1 MPSLSTVISHFFP
14 PKPAFTEKD
23 VPDLEGKVCIVTGS
37 NTGIGKET
45 ARVLYAKNAKV
56 GHYTITN
63 PWQPAV
69 RSYRS
74 TIRDQGATG
83 YEDIKKSASGS
94 KGSLVFLQLDLAD
107 LPGVKTAA
115 EAFLAREEK
124 LHTLINNA
132 GVMIGLTEPPPK
144 TSQGHELS
152 LGVNCV
158 GTLLFTRLVTP
169 ALQAA
174 AAASTSETKA
184 VRVVWLSSFT
194 LELRAHEDYGLRTDN
209 LDYHNPLPNTERYG
223 LSKCGVWCLGVEY
236 ARRYGSGQDGISS
249 VIINPGNFKS
259 ELQRDQGWG
268 IKLITFLVG
277 YPAALGANTELFAAY
292 SPEAAAADVTK
303 TWVGPFGRV
312 LPLRQDLC
320 QATKP
325 ETNGGT
331 DGAKKF
337 WDWTEEQ
344 IKGYL

>member
-56 GHYTITN
+56 YIG
-63 PWQPAV
+63 A
-69 RSYRS
+69 RSE
-74 TIRDQGATG
+74 TKAQQAI
-83 YEDIKKSASGS
+83 EDIKKSASGS

-194 LELRAHEDYGLRTDN
+194 LELRAHEDYGVRTDN

-236 ARRYGSGQDGISS
+236 ARRYGSGQDGSSS